1 MAWTKLDMI
10 NLAANLLGKRSFNQV
25 ELGGEF
31 ADSVDSA
38 FDLLYPVEISSYDW
52 RFATK
57 IQVLSKTVNE
67 PPDPIYL
74 FEYNLPSDYLAL
86 RRLIPNENRFQI
98 YEKQLWSNVDELKIE
113 YRFLPNP
120 SQCPS
125 YFVKYFAKLLAA
137 WFAKTVAEDSGLS
150 AKLEK
155 ELVSEKGMAM
165 YIDAQSRPTTALF
178 QNPVIDARYNYFIGE
193 FRRDR

>member
-10 NLAANLLGKRSFNQV
+10 NLAANILGKKSFNQV
-25 ELGGEF
+25 ENGGEF
-31 ADSVDSA
+31 ADSCDRA
-38 FDLLYPVEISSYDW
+38 FDLLYPVEIAGYDW

-57 IQVLSKTVNE
+57 IQVLSKTVDE
-67 PPDPIYL
+67 PADPLYL
-74 FEYNLPSDYLAL
+74 YEYNLPSDYLAL
-86 RRLIPNENRFQI
+86 RRLIPNGNRFQI
-98 YEKQLWSNVDELKIE
+98 YEKQLWSNVDDLKME

-120 SQCPS
+120 SQCPA

-155 ELVSEKGMAM
+155 ELLVEKGNAM
-165 YIDAQSRPTTALF
+165 YTDAQSRPTTPLF
-178 QNPVIDARYNYFIGE
+178 QNPVIEARYNYYLGE
-193 FRRDR
+193 YYRGF